1 MSGMELTLCV
11 VICYAERK
19 KSWKTSGVAVI
30 IISKQRTSS
39 AFMTDKDH
47 KSTQINSSV
56 KHGADESKENFDPIF
71 ISEQQF
77 DRAARYIVDLKRGLI
92 DFLKKPKR
100 TTIVNFPIELDDG
113 SVKSFQGYRV
123 IHNRVFGP
131 GKGGIRYH
139 PEVTREEVVSLA
151 KLMTWKCA
159 LVNIPFG
166 GAKGGVVCDPKSLSD
181 GELRRITRRFTSE
194 LFDVIGPHKD
204 IPAPDLYTSE
214 QTMAW
219 IFDTYDVLHPGY
231 NNRPVVTGKP
241 IEMGGSYGRIEATG
255 NGCVYATERFLS
267 KALIPDR
274 LEIAGARIVVQGFGD
289 VGSVAAKAFC
299 RRGGRIIAVSDSQG
313 GIYREDGLDP
323 DEVEQYKAVHGTVVG
338 MPNTMTISN
347 AELLEL
353 ECDILMPA
361 ALGSQ
366 IHGGNANNVKARLVV
381 EAANNPTTPQADDIL
396 YQKNIHVLPDILVNA
411 GGVTVSYYEWVQNQA
426 NEQWDLD
433 EITEKLKA
441 KMYKAVDEVFN
452 RWQSFVVGEEPP
464 AKGEEESGQ
473 SHQAPD
479 FRTVALI
486 IAIER
491 VTKAT
496 LMRGI
501 WP

>member
-1 MSGMELTLCV
+1 MPE
-11 VICYAERK
+11 K
-19 KSWKTSGVAVI
+19 KT
-30 IISKQRTSS
+30 
-39 AFMTDKDH
+39 
-47 KSTQINSSV
+47 KSPTTNQSV
-56 KHGADESKENFDPIF
+56 KLAAADDTENLDPVY

-77 DRAARYIVDLKRGLI
+77 DRAACYIVDLKKGLI

-100 TTIVNFPIELDDG
+100 ITIVNFPVELDDG
-113 SVKSFQGYRV
+113 SVKSYQGYRV
-123 IHNRVFGP
+123 MHNRVFGP

-166 GAKGGVVCDPKSLSD
+166 GAKGGVVCDPKSLSE

-194 LFDVIGPHKD
+194 LFDVIGPYKD

-219 IFDTYDVLHPGY
+219 IFDTYDILHPGY

-241 IEMGGSYGRIEATG
+241 IEMGGSYGRIDATG

-274 LEIAGARIVVQGFGD
+274 LEIAGARIVIQGFGD
-289 VGSVAAKAFC
+289 VGSVAARAFF

-313 GIYREDGLDP
+313 GIVREEGLDP
-323 DEVEQYKAVHGTVVG
+323 DEVEKYKAEHGTVVG
-338 MPNTMTISN
+338 LPNTLTITN

-361 ALGSQ
+361 ALGNQ
-366 IHGGNANNVKARLVV
+366 IHGGNAHNVKARLVV
-381 EAANNPTTPQADDIL
+381 EAANNPTTPKADDIL
-396 YQKNIHVLPDILVNA
+396 YQKGIHVLPDILVNA

-426 NEQWDLD
+426 NEQWDLE

-452 RWQSFVVGEEPP
+452 RWQSFVVGEEAIAVEEA
-464 AKGEEESGQ
+464 AKEQ
-473 SHQAPD
+473 RPHPPD
-479 FRTVALI
+479 FRTVAMI

-491 VTKAT
+491 VTRAT
-496 LMRGI
+496 LIRGI